1 MNYSHN
7 THDEIKNAVGRENI
21 IALLD
26 TALRS
31 SENKFARRVSAVWLN
46 TYSGDLQVDFLHA
59 KALLADGHRETALS
73 ILKKLVNSDPE
84 FREAQEELARVSEKQ
99 KYSNAETARASIVA
113 LGGDVLSVGDVP
125 EWGYLLAKACGEL
138 KNGDIRKA
146 ETLVQNALL
155 ADPPTPLPAVT
166 HLLMASK
173 HYDWMAV
180 RKLAELYSQRWP
192 DTLAITLIL
201 ADLLMDSGEEDDA
214 VALLHQCAA
223 HDISG
228 QVVKRMWGAQHRFI
242 KMWPQDMK
250 VWLDI
255 PIPASV
261 TAALGWNRLAEGGL
275 EEFRTK
281 SASQDEPVNDDL
293 HFLGANA
300 QGSDPLENEVIN
312 DKTQVEQ
319 EPAPAPKKERK
330 PLSKE
335 VQETLLNVQA
345 ELDKVAD
352 RIKEPGGSSKADG
365 RFPVYVLV
373 TTQQGLEAQYGQKNL
388 PAIEEALLQVVS
400 ETQRWQHWGAMLFY
414 ADDPENIWKYGFEPA
429 KHTDPW
435 SIKHSIADLDEALR
449 ARGEMIGAMLIVGGP
464 QVVPFH
470 DLPNPVD
477 DDDNDVPSDNPYGT
491 TDDNYFIP
499 HWPIGRLPGGG
510 NSDPRVLLHNLHL
523 ITRQRQKANEPR
535 VGARS
540 LWQRILDILLRRRF
554 KASFGY
560 TAEIWKRASNSVFRP
575 IGEPAELLVSPPSQT
590 GRLPKDS
597 HRPVDLSYY
606 NLHGLIDSAEWY
618 GQRDPIETPNGPD
631 YPVALS
637 PKDVKNSGRAPQVVF
652 SEACYGAHIHNKTVD
667 SALALKFLAS
677 GSQAVIGSTMT
688 SYGSIATPLIAAD
701 LLGQAF
707 WKYLQDGHTTGEA
720 LRRAKIY
727 LARQMHRRQGY
738 LDGEDQKTLISF
750 ILYGDP
756 LAQPLPKSK
765 GAKNILRSQQAP
777 TVKTIC
783 DRIDGPEAMPIPDEV
798 MHNVQKIVKS
808 YLPGM
813 ENASLSYAQEHV
825 ECDGHECPTTQLGAK
840 SHPDGRPQ
848 RRVVTL
854 SKRFPCKGIKHPRFA
869 RITLNKEGK
878 VVKMAISR

>member
-1 MNYSHN
+1 MNNSHN
-7 THDEIKNAVGRENI
+7 THDETNNAIRREDI

-46 TYSGDLQVDFLHA
+46 TYPGDMQVDFLHA
-59 KALLADGHRETALS
+59 RALLADGHNESALS
-73 ILKKLVNSDPE
+73 TLKKLVNSDPE
-84 FREAQEELARVSEKQ
+84 FQEAQEELTRASEQ
-99 KYSNAETARASIVA
+99 HKYSSAETARASVVA
-113 LGGDVLSVGDVP
+113 LGGEVLSVGDVP
-125 EWGYLLAKACGEL
+125 EWGYLLAKAREEL
-138 KNGDIRKA
+138 QKEDVRKA

-166 HLLMASK
+166 HLLLASK

-192 DTLAITLIL
+192 DALAVTLIL

-223 HDISG
+223 HDVGG
-228 QVVKRMWGAQHRFI
+228 QVVKRLWGAQHRFT
-242 KMWPQDMK
+242 KMWPQEMK

-255 PIPASV
+255 PIPAAV
-261 TAALGWNRLAEGGL
+261 TAALGWNRLAEGAL
-275 EEFRTK
+275 EDNEAKSVQQDALAEEAIETLEVYSQEK
-281 SASQDEPVNDDL
+281 SAVVDEDATPEQDLPTV
-293 HFLGANA
+293 
-300 QGSDPLENEVIN
+300 
-312 DKTQVEQ
+312 
-319 EPAPAPKKERK
+319 PKKERK

-345 ELDKVAD
+345 ELDRVAE

-373 TTQQGLEAQYGQKNL
+373 TTQQGLEAQYGLENV
-388 PAIEEALLQVVS
+388 PPIEEALLKVVS
-400 ETQRWQHWGAMLFY
+400 ETQKWQHWGAMLFY

-470 DLPNPVD
+470 NLPNPVD
-477 DDDNDVPSDNPYGT
+477 DDDNDVPSDNPYAT

-510 NSDPRVLLHNLHL
+510 KSDPKVLLHNLHL

-560 TAEIWKRASNSVFRP
+560 TAEIWRRASNSVFRP
-575 IGEPAELLVSPPSQT
+575 IGEPAELVVSPPSQT

-597 HRPVDLSYY
+597 QRPVDLSYY
-606 NLHGLIDSAEWY
+606 NLHGLIDTAEWY
-618 GQRDPIETPNGPD
+618 GQRDPIETPSGPD

-756 LAQPLPKSK
+756 LAQPLPNGKGSKS
-765 GAKNILRSQQAP
+765 IQRSQQAP
-777 TVKTIC
+777 SVKTIC
-783 DRIDGPEAMPIPDEV
+783 DRSDGPEGMPVPNEV
-798 MHNVQKIVKS
+798 LYSVKKIVKS

-813 ENASLSYAQEHV
+813 ENAAVSYTQEHV

-840 SHPDGRPQ
+840 SHPEGHPQ
-848 RRVVTL
+848 RRLVTL
-854 SKRFPCKGIKHPRFA
+854 SKHIPGEGTRHPRYA

-878 VVKMAISR
+878 VVKMAVSR